1 MRENVIVGSGTRGL
15 IRHFKSRHL
24 NNICCPYPPPHH
36 NFKCLSVEPGTRALS
51 IVTDTTRTKSE
62 EAQNIFLWIFHKIL
76 WMLCPNLTFLLFEN
90 ISTRAGKCY
99 HIRNSK
105 QNHLNLNPSECWALG
120 SGTSNLL
127 LSAFVSICTAQQL
140 TWSNIFKYLKLGKG
154 WKRNI
159 CVFGVLGRLDLSCDI
174 YLSVDIFPRSRTPV
188 LSLNVKTGPVWCL
201 DAS

>member
-1 MRENVIVGSGTRGL
+1 
-15 IRHFKSRHL
+15 
-24 NNICCPYPPPHH
+24 
-36 NFKCLSVEPGTRALS
+36 
-51 IVTDTTRTKSE
+51 
-62 EAQNIFLWIFHKIL
+62 
-76 WMLCPNLTFLLFEN
+76 MLCPNLTFLLFEN

-99 HIRNSK
+99 HIWNSK
-105 QNHLNLNPSECWALG
+105 QNHLNLNPSECCGLG

-188 LSLNVKTGPVWCL
+188 LSLNVKTGSRLVSLCILVSFGVPHQCQSECL
-201 DAS
+201 IAFQCHLVPNRCCRQICHCSNFSRAVL